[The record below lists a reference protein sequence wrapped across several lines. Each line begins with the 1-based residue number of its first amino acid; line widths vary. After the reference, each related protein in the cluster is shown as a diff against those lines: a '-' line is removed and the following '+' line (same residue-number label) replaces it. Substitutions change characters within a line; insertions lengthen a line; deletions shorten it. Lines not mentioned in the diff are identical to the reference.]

1 MIRIEPAGYILG
13 ACWITIYSLWN
24 LLNHKI
30 YNKKRSFSL
39 VRLGGSSC
47 WQLLY
52 CNEVVKYRNLVR
64 LSGLPS
70 LGIWEICVAVQRIK
84 NSINAWEGRC
94 FGLMV
99 RQAHHPERSR
109 RNIYSNL
116 FGGYLSPIN
125 RGIIRSTA
133 GRYSIFIPKSENAL
147 KEIWPADN
155 AYHFAIWCNWN
166 PPVRVVPQII
176 TNIQ

>member
-1 MIRIEPAGYILG
+1 MIRIEPAGYILVHRMPFG
-13 ACWITIYSLWN
+13 RACWITIVSLWN

-30 YNKKRSFSL
+30 YNRKRSFSL

-52 CNEVVKYRNLVR
+52 WNEVVKYRNLVR

-94 FGLMV
+94 PDFIGMRTQIYLGVIYRFVLFVALPAGTASLSQSWRMHLRISDLLIIPV
-99 RQAHHPERSR
+99 TLPFDATGTLAKIYALNQKII
-109 RNIYSNL
+109 NIL
-116 FGGYLSPIN
+116 
-125 RGIIRSTA
+125 
-133 GRYSIFIPKSENAL
+133 
-147 KEIWPADN
+147 
-155 AYHFAIWCNWN
+155 
-166 PPVRVVPQII
+166 
-176 TNIQ
+176 